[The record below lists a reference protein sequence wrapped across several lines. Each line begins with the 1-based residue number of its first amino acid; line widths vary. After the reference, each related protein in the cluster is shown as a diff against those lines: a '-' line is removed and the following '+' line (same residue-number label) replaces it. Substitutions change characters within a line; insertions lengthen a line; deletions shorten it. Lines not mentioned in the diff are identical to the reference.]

1 MPRTRLALGLILL
14 LLAALPQPV
23 CGHAVLLDTTPGDG
37 AVLDATPEAIVLR
50 FNEPVRPILVQ
61 LRHADIDAPAEP
73 PLETVGHEV
82 RATLDQPLV
91 DGTWLVSY
99 RVSSADGHP
108 VGGAFT
114 ITIGEATTAAPPPAE
129 WAGFW
134 SGADLLART
143 LWYGL
148 LLLIAGQALFLAL
161 IRVPAP
167 LDATIRQ
174 TIARLVGVALVLGV
188 VLLGIVGGTLL
199 DASPGSLTSL
209 RLWEVALGSAMA
221 RSIALASLCLALLA
235 LAARWGLRVVLGG
248 GALVVALSF
257 ALSGHAMTAP
267 PRWLTVPAVA
277 LHALFAAF
285 WLGSLWPLLRAVRDL
300 DAPAAAAVVSAFSR
314 IAVPFVAALLLLGT
328 ALTIVQLES
337 VRDLIA
343 TDYGKRLALKVGL
356 VAGLV
361 VLGLVNRLVLT
372 PALAAGREAGAR
384 GLARSL
390 RADLALGLGV
400 VILTASLN
408 AVPPPRA
415 LAEDADQHAH
425 HQHHHH
431 NHHQEPPAA
440 RDYAVHATAGGR
452 HLVLVASPAR
462 AGSSRIELHFT
473 DGEGRPLAG
482 EEADLHLGPPGGEDA
497 PLRLSAEAAGPGRF
511 VAEQV
516 PLPLAGVWQIRVDL
530 LIDDFTKPVFRT
542 SMRIEP

>member
-1 MPRTRLALGLILL
+1 MPRTRFALGLILL
-14 LLAALPQPV
+14 LLVALPQPAS
-23 CGHAVLLDTTPGDG
+23 GHAVLLDTTPSDG

-61 LRHADIDAPAEP
+61 LRHAGREAPLEP
-73 PLETVGHEV
+73 PLETVGDEV
-82 RATLDQPLV
+82 RVPLDEPLAE
-91 DGTWLVSY
+91 GTWLFSY

-114 ITIGEATTAAPPPAE
+114 ITVGQATSAVPLPAE

-134 SGADLLART
+134 AGADLVVRT

-148 LLLIAGQALFLAL
+148 VLLIAGQALFLAL
-161 IRVPAP
+161 IRVPPP

-174 TIARLVGVALVLGV
+174 SIPRLVTVALVLGV
-188 VLLGIVGGTLL
+188 ALLGIVGGTLL
-199 DASPGSLTSL
+199 GASPGSLATA
-209 RLWEVALGSAMA
+209 RVWDVALASPMA
-221 RSIALASLCLALLA
+221 RSVAVASLCLLLLA
-235 LAARWGLRVVLGG
+235 LAARGAQPVLLGG
-248 GALVVALSF
+248 GAVLVALSF

-285 WLGSLWPLLRAVRDL
+285 WLGSLWPLLRVVREL
-300 DAPAAAAVVSAFSR
+300 DAPAAARVVGAFSR

-328 ALTIVQLES
+328 VLAVVQLEN

-343 TDYGKRLALKVGL
+343 TDYGQRLALKVGL

-361 VLGLVNRLVLT
+361 VIGLVNRLLLT
-372 PALAAGREAGAR
+372 PALAAGRRDGAR

-390 RADLALGLGV
+390 RADLGLGAGV
-400 VILTASLN
+400 IILTASLN

-415 LAEDADQHAH
+415 LAEDA
-425 HQHHHH
+425 HQHDHHH
-431 NHHQEPPAA
+431 HHQEPPAA

-462 AGSSRIELHFT
+462 AGSSRIELHFM
-473 DGEGRPLAG
+473 DAEGRPLAG

-497 PLRLSAEAAGPGRF
+497 PLRLSAEAAGPGHF